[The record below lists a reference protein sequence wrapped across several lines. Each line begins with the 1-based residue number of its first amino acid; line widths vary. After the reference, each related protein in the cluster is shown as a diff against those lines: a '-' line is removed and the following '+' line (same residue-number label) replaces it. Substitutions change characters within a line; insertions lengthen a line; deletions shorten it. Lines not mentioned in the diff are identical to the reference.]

1 MKNKNQKVKLSE
13 KMGLFMVCA
22 GNIPFMSLLSAYF
35 MIYYTTVVGL
45 DPKALATL
53 FLVSKVMD
61 GISDPVM
68 GFILDRFPVMKM
80 GKFRPMIILG
90 TVICSINYILLWF
103 GAVWSPVGKYAIVYI
118 TYLLLGWTF
127 DIMDI
132 SKNSLIPVMSTN
144 DKERNSL
151 SLFNALG
158 TLAGGAVIGVLGPV
172 IVADGK
178 LESYYVLIFGS
189 MAMTLG
195 LSVLGAL
202 CVRER
207 VGFEGNDEEK
217 YSLKEMLRFLRYK
230 PVWAAFVSTLVVGAG
245 SSVAGGAGA
254 YFYTYVLGDM
264 KLMSGVSIISLITAP
279 FGIVI
284 GPYLA
289 NRFGK
294 KKVYLSAII
303 ISTALNLLR
312 LIDVTSM
319 VLIYI
324 SAFIGGVAGGWM
336 VPVSTSIQADN
347 TTYVQYKT
355 GRRVEA
361 AIASLTSF
369 VSKVAQ
375 GLGGAIP
382 GYVIA
387 ACGFVTGAAVQ
398 PESINSGIILCVLVL
413 PTILG
418 VLGAIIFGTQYT
430 LDQKAVA
437 EMDAKVAEKNSNN

>member
-1 MKNKNQKVKLSE
+1 M
-13 KMGLFMVCA
+13 
-22 GNIPFMSLLSAYF
+22 
-35 MIYYTTVVGL
+35 
-45 DPKALATL
+45 
-53 FLVSKVMD
+53 
-61 GISDPVM
+61 
-68 GFILDRFPVMKM
+68 
-80 GKFRPMIILG
+80 
-90 TVICSINYILLWF
+90 
-103 GAVWSPVGKYAIVYI
+103 IVYV

-132 SKNSLIPVMSTN
+132 SKNSLLPVMTTD

-158 TLAGGAVIGVLGPV
+158 SMIGGAVIGVLGPV

-189 MAMTLG
+189 MALTLVLSISG
-195 LSVLGAL
+195 ALSVK
-202 CVRER
+202 ER
-207 VGFEGNDEEK
+207 VEFGENNEEK
-217 YSLKEMLRFLRYK
+217 YSLKEMLQFLRYK
-230 PVWAAFVSTLVVGAG
+230 PIWAAFAATLIVGPG
-245 SSVAGGAGA
+245 SSIAGGAGA

-264 KLMSGVSIISLITAP
+264 KLMSGVSIIGLIASLV
-279 FGIVI
+279 GIVM

-294 KKVYLSAII
+294 KKVYLTAVI

-312 LIDVTSM
+312 LLDVTSM
-319 VLIYI
+319 ILIYI
-324 SAFIGGVAGGWM
+324 SALIGGVAGGWM

-355 GRRVEA
+355 GKRAEA

-387 ACGFVTGAAVQ
+387 AYGFVTGASVQ
-398 PESINSGIILCVLVL
+398 PESINTGIILCALIL
-413 PTILG
+413 PLIFGILG
-418 VLGAIIFGTQYT
+418 SLIFGTQYT
-430 LDQKAVA
+430 LDQKAVI
-437 EMDAKVAEKNSNN
+437 EMDAKINRNN